1 MMGIRRLA
9 ALGTTKP
16 MIRVTEPPARTT
28 WLTVMVFLLT
38 ATYLLLRAPDAVFLL
53 QSNDQGYQMALGMAL
68 AMGRL
73 PCLDVITQYGPLVAC
88 ASWLG
93 FALSGSAVGELCID
107 ALGYAASIALA
118 YRLVIGQGHRAI
130 AALSAVMLLAL
141 FPRFYKWY
149 YWLMPLLGISAAQW
163 YYGTIRKYTST
174 ILACWGTLVGV
185 AWLFRYDLGLEGAVF
200 GLLAIAATHLTTL
213 SERQPRWR
221 ATVLDGLWF
230 LLMCAVLPA
239 TLLALIAFARGREQ
253 LVLFLLSIRDGATD
267 SVTAYGIQ
275 PFAFQPLH
283 PASTGNVLALQ
294 QLAFVAVLATGL
306 VVAIRELA
314 SKQESRRAAGFALV
328 CAALTGLGV
337 LPQAFHRADMQHLLQ
352 VAPPFVLVL
361 AGLLARYSD
370 RFRAA
375 PRIKLAAG
383 AVASAALIALLA
395 AAVPEASLDLA
406 SGWRNPV
413 RYWRTVAGL
422 PATQTPDPVAD
433 MSLAIR
439 RLTPTNASIFLMRAT
454 TPMPLLFF
462 AERYQAGLFPVYEA
476 GMFTGPVWLAHN
488 RRVLTNAPPDYLVV
502 PEPGGGEE
510 LNEPA
515 PFMPDLTAAWLRRYR
530 KTLYVNKSFRL
541 LTRG

>member
-1 MMGIRRLA
+1 
-9 ALGTTKP
+9 LGV
-16 MIRVTEPPARTT
+16 R
-28 WLTVMVFLLT
+28 
-38 ATYLLLRAPDAVFLL
+38 
-53 QSNDQGYQMALGMAL
+53 
-68 AMGRL
+68 
-73 PCLDVITQYGPLVAC
+73 
-88 ASWLG
+88 
-93 FALSGSAVGELCID
+93 LCID

-118 YRLVIGQGHRAI
+118 YRLVCSQGHRAV

-149 YWLMPLLGISAAQW
+149 YWLMPLLGIVAAQW
-163 YYGTIRKYTST
+163 YYGVAAKYTAT

-200 GLLAIAATHLTTL
+200 GLFAIAATRLTPL
-213 SERQPRWR
+213 PARQPQWR
-221 ATVLDGLWF
+221 AMLRHGLWF

-239 TLLALIAFARGREQ
+239 ALLGLIAFARGRDQ

-275 PFAFQPLH
+275 PFAFQLLH
-283 PASTGNVLALQ
+283 PASPSNVLALQ
-294 QLAFVAVLATGL
+294 QLAFVAVLASGL

-314 SKQESRRAAGFALV
+314 SRQESRREGGFALV

-337 LPQAFHRADMQHLLQ
+337 LPQALHRADLQDLLQ
-352 VAPPFVLVL
+352 VVPPFVLVL
-361 AGLLARYSD
+361 AGLLARHSD

-375 PRIKLAAG
+375 HRTEHAVGAG
-383 AVASAALIALLA
+383 TIAVLIALLA
-395 AAVPEASLDLA
+395 AAVPDASVDLA

-422 PATQTPDPVAD
+422 PATQTQDPVAD
-433 MSLAIR
+433 MSVAIR
-439 RLTPTNASIFLMRAT
+439 RLTPANASIFLMMAT

-462 AERYQAGLFPVYEA
+462 AERYEAGLFPVYEA

-502 PEPGGGEE
+502 PEPGGGKE
-510 LNEPA
+510 LDEPA
-515 PFMPDLTAAWLRRYR
+515 PFMPDLAAAWLRRYR

-541 LTRG
+541 LASE